1 MLLVLGY
8 RLLTIFMSNLLPHNH
23 IKLVKRL
30 YKAKTI
36 SVTIWFLIAMTVFGV
51 VLFLPTLFTINSR
64 FGIAQHQI
72 KTLEQSGEL
81 VSPVDIALYEK
92 TVEGLLQSLA
102 APQPLP
108 PTRYINILTNT
119 LTPGV
124 TLTGFEI
131 LKSDDRIMVRTGGIA
146 TTRES
151 LQAYL
156 IMLEQHDMV
165 AMVDNPI
172 SNYIGSRDTEFSVVV
187 TFNKE

>member
-1 MLLVLGY
+1 
-8 RLLTIFMSNLLPHNH
+8 MSNLLPHNH
-23 IKLVKRL
+23 IRLVKRL

-36 SVTIWFLIAMTVFGV
+36 SVTIWFLIAMTILGV

-64 FGIAQHQI
+64 FGIAQNQI

-92 TVEGLLQSLA
+92 NAEALLQSLA
-102 APQPLP
+102 APQPLS
-108 PTRYINILTNT
+108 PTSYIGILTSV

-131 LKSDDRIMVRTGGIA
+131 LKSDDRTMVRTAGIA
-146 TTRES
+146 KTRES

-156 IMLEQHDMV
+156 VTLEQHNMV
-165 AMVDNPI
+165 AVVDNPI
-172 SNYIGSRDTEFSVVV
+172 SNYIGSRDIEFSVVV